1 MGYEAVRW
9 RCDGRELTLGMDRV
23 GSGPTVLLLP
33 ALSSIST
40 RLEMAPLQAQLASS
54 FRTVAVDWPGFGELP
69 RPRVDWRPAIYEDFL
84 SYLLTDVVP
93 GPSAVIAAGHAA
105 GYAVRHLAGD
115 PKATQRLVLLSPTW
129 RGPLPTMM
137 GGDRPLFETVPKV
150 VDVPVLGQL
159 LYQLNVNRFVVGM
172 MARGHV
178 YADPHW
184 LTGERSREKRAVTH
198 ARGARHASIRFVSGR
213 LDPCHSREQFLD
225 AARRITVPALQLF
238 AAQAPRKSRA
248 EMQALA
254 ALDNI
259 QTVQLAQGKLSF
271 YEEFPEHAATA
282 IADFLGDPRTD

>member
-9 RCDGRELTLGMDRV
+9 HCDGQELTLGMDRV

-40 RLEMAPLQAQLASS
+40 RREMAPLQARLASS
-54 FRTVAVDWPGFGELP
+54 FRTVAVDWPGFGELQ
-69 RPRVDWRPAIYEDFL
+69 RPYVDWRPAIYDDFL
-84 SYLLTDVVP
+84 DFLLTDVVP
-93 GPSAVIAAGHAA
+93 GPFAIIAAGHAA
-105 GYAVRHLAGD
+105 GYVVRHLASD
-115 PKATQRLVLLSPTW
+115 SQATQRLVLLSPTW

-137 GGDRPLFETVPKV
+137 GGNRPLFEKIPKA

-178 YADPHW
+178 YVDPHW
-184 LTGERSREKRAVTH
+184 LTGERLQEKRAVTH
-198 ARGARHASIRFVSGR
+198 ARGARHASVRFVAGR
-213 LDPCHSREQFLD
+213 LDPCRSKDEFLD

-254 ALDNI
+254 AIGNI
-259 QTVQLAQGKLSF
+259 QTVQLPKGKLSF
-271 YEEFPEHAATA
+271 YEEFPRHTAAA
-282 IADFLGDPRTD
+282 IMAFLGTATTD